1 MNFMITLKLSGNA
14 TRMNVASPMI
24 DVLQRS
30 QKQSK
35 SYIDSNLNPVRANVI
50 DLTKDNFT
58 QPQSTKKIL
67 DELEISKDD
76 YYKDLSISKA
86 ES

>member
-1 MNFMITLKLSGNA
+1 
-14 TRMNVASPMI
+14 MI

>member
-14 TRMNVASPMI
+14 TRMNVASLKI
-24 DVLQRS
+24 NILQRS
-30 QKQSK
+30 QKQFK
-35 SYIDSNLNPVRANVI
+35 SYIDSNLSPVRVNVI
-50 DLTKDNFT
+50 DLTKYNFT
-58 QPQSTKKIL
+58 QPLSVKKIL

-76 YYKDLSISKA
+76 YYRDLSISKA

>member
-1 MNFMITLKLSGNA
+1 MNFMITLKLPGNA

>member
-1 MNFMITLKLSGNA
+1 MIALKLSGNA

-30 QKQSK
+30 QKQFK
-35 SYIDSNLNPVRANVI
+35 SYIDSNLSPVRVNVI
-50 DLTKDNFT
+50 DLTKYNFT
-58 QPQSTKKIL
+58 QPLSVKKIL

-76 YYKDLSISKA
+76 YYRDLSISKA